1 MLAEAKASHCSLC
14 SRIRESGGY
23 RLYIFTFT
31 LHTTVPER
39 RKAAQLGSGLR
50 GSSLHLSFPHLQT
63 LHENVMD
70 LKG

>member
-1 MLAEAKASHCSLC
+1 MLAEAKASYCSLC

-50 GSSLHLSFPHLQT
+50 GSSLHLSFPQFQT
-63 LHENVMD
+63 LHKNVRD